1 MRLIV
6 GLGNPGEQYVNTR
19 HNAGFLALDGFLGAV
34 KWQENKKFN
43 ALIHEDGEFLFV
55 KPLAFMNNS
64 GQSVQKI
71 LDYYKLRPKKLGL
84 ISKKEANLT
93 ESLMVIHDDL
103 DLPFGTYRLSTDAT
117 SAGHRGVQ
125 SIIDYLKT
133 KNFIR
138 LRIGIKNNLL
148 RMPIPPEKF
157 VLQPFSGEE
166 KERLKTILSALN
178 LKNLK

>member
-1 MRLIV
+1 MHLIV
-6 GLGNPGEQYVNTR
+6 GLGNLGEQYANTR
-19 HNAGFLALDGFLGAV
+19 HNAGFLALDEFLGVV
-34 KWQENKKFN
+34 KWQDNKKFN

-55 KPLAFMNNS
+55 KPLTFMNNS

-84 ISKKEANLT
+84 ITKKDVDLT
-93 ESLMVIHDDL
+93 ESLTVVHDDL
-103 DLPFGTYRLSTDAT
+103 DLPFGTYRLAANSS

-133 KNFIR
+133 KNFTR
-138 LRIGIKNNLL
+138 LRLGIKNNLL
-148 RMPIPPEKF
+148 RTPIPPEKF
-157 VLQPFSGEE
+157 VLQPFSKEE
-166 KERLKTILSALN
+166 KERLKTILASLN